1 MERVYLGLG
10 SNVGD
15 RLGMLRTAVRHL
27 RETADLTVVNVSRL
41 YETEPWETEPGRTSG
56 EHTWHLNCVIAVDTT
71 LDPRALLAR
80 VHAIEDATGRERS
93 GATPEARRF
102 NPRTVDI
109 DILFFGER
117 VISVPDE
124 LHVPHLLV
132 HERAF
137 VLRPLAE
144 VAPELQHPTLYRT
157 VQEMLAEVEDDH
169 AVEAADYPAEW
180 LGEP

>member
-15 RLGMLRTAVRHL
+15 RVAMLRAAVERL
-27 RETADLTVVNVSRL
+27 RDSADITLVSASRL
-41 YETEPWETEPGRTSG
+41 YETEPWESEPGRTAG
-56 EHTWHLNCVIAVDTT
+56 ERPWHLNCVIAVETSLEPRVL
-71 LDPRALLAR
+71 LDRA
-80 VHAIEDATGRERS
+80 HAIEDALGRTRP
-93 GATPEARRF
+93 GGTPEAQRF
-102 NPRTVDI
+102 APRTVDI
-109 DILFFGER
+109 DILFYGEQ

-124 LHVPHLLV
+124 LHVPHLLL

-144 VAPELQHPTLYRT
+144 VAPELRHPTLYLT
-157 VQEMLAEVEDDH
+157 VREMLAEVEDDH

-180 LGEP
+180 LRD

>member
-1 MERVYLGLG
+1 VERVYLGIG

-15 RLGMLRTAVRHL
+15 RIAMLRAAVRQL
-27 RETADLTVVNVSRL
+27 RETAEITLVSASRL
-41 YETEPWETEPGRTSG
+41 YETEPWETEPGRTTG
-56 EHTWHLNCVIAVDTT
+56 EHTWHLNCVIAVETS
-71 LDPRALLAR
+71 LEPRALLER
-80 VHAIEDATGRERS
+80 VHAIENAMGRERS

-102 NPRTVDI
+102 TPRTVDI
-109 DILFFGER
+109 DILFYGER

-124 LHVPHLLV
+124 LHVPHLFA

-157 VQEMLAEVEDDH
+157 VREMLDEVEDDH

-180 LGEP
+180 LREA